1 MALRDKA
8 IDLMRSG
15 DFGTALPIF
24 ERLISMDCDDAG
36 LQYMAGQCA
45 RFNGDLAKAVS
56 FHQRAV
62 SLDPSEPQNHLAL
75 GIALQLS
82 GRSSES
88 IESLRN
94 ALTLDGDLATA
105 YNSLAITQK
114 GMGEYDLARHNFDEG
129 LKAVSRSIGRTLR
142 NERTAHQV
150 PLPSAR
156 GTHWIQVAIGAAMF
170 VCASDSRVTRLAWP
184 DGEEAT
190 KEIAK
195 GSHGGLFWVDREET
209 GGSITRVFLPN
220 FFNTVHSLLR
230 RDTLYANLLGN
241 LGSVLDLLGEHS
253 EAEACIA
260 EAEEFLS
267 GRGAV

>member
-1 MALRDKA
+1 MALRDEA
-8 IDLMRSG
+8 IALMRSG
-15 DFGTALPIF
+15 DFGTALPMF
-24 ERLISMDCDDAG
+24 ERLISMDQDDAG

-45 RFNGDLAKAVS
+45 RFGGDLARAVG

-75 GIALQLS
+75 GITLQLS
-82 GRSSES
+82 GRSAES

-94 ALTLDGDLATA
+94 ALSLDGDLATA

-114 GMGEYDLARHNFDEG
+114 GIGEYDLARHNFEEG
-129 LKAVSRSIGRTLR
+129 LKAVSRSIGRALR
-142 NERTAHQV
+142 NDRAAHQV
-150 PLPSAR
+150 PLPSAT
-156 GTHWIQVAIGAAMF
+156 GTHWVQVAIGAAMF
-170 VCASDSRVTRLAWP
+170 VCALDNRVTRLAWP

-190 KEIAK
+190 REIAK
-195 GSHGGLFWVDREET
+195 GTHGGLFWVDSERA

-241 LGSVLDLLGEHS
+241 LGSVLDVLGENS

-260 EAEEFLS
+260 EAQEFLS
-267 GRGAV
+267 GRGAL